1 MTGWELST
9 VATVACWA
17 LVISLVAGWRLSRLA
32 ARLHRAQHRVERA
45 WAALD
50 AALVRRAERAVE
62 LVADPRL
69 DPATALLMLDA
80 AQQTLEA
87 AQQTSE
93 PTQDRCRREQAESR
107 LSQVLAMV
115 AVPGIEV
122 EQHRAVLARQLH
134 NDAVVTA
141 RALRHRRG
149 VQLFRLGG
157 QAEEPTA
164 FEMAESDRR
173 AVRTGGTPDAVAAEL
188 VWRQC

>member
-9 VATVACWA
+9 VLTVACWA
-17 LVISLVAGWRLSRLA
+17 LFIVLVAGWRLSWLA
-32 ARLHRAQHRVERA
+32 ARLHRAQDRVERA

-69 DPATALLMLDA
+69 EPATALLMLDA
-80 AQQTLEA
+80 AQQALEA
-87 AQQTSE
+87 AQQTSDA
-93 PTQDRCRREQAESR
+93 TQDRSRREQAESR
-107 LSQVLAMV
+107 LSQVLAVV
-115 AVPGIEV
+115 AVPGIEL
-122 EQHRAVLARQLH
+122 EQHRAVLARRLH

-141 RALRHRRG
+141 RALRRRWG
-149 VQLFRLGG
+149 VQLFRLVG

-164 FEMAESDRR
+164 FEIADFDRR
-173 AVRTGGTPDAVAAEL
+173 AVRTGGTPDADAAEL